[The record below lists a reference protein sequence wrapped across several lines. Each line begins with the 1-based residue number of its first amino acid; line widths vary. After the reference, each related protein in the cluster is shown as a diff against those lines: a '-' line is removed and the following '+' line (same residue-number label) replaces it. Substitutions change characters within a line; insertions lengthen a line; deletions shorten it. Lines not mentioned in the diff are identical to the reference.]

1 MLNCLESINSSC
13 DFKFKFYIIYL
24 MIKKFCL
31 VLILIIGTSHS
42 AFSAGSEAGD
52 SNNDGGSEGQISK
65 YTKGHQLVMSG
76 KYLEKKADKLQ
87 KKGKIKKAE
96 KNLTKAKKKYEKA
109 LKLLLESNKEKPN
122 TPDTLNYLGFTS
134 RKLGNFEDAEKYYLS
149 GLKIKPNHNGI
160 NEYLGELYLNTNRRD
175 KAVERL
181 NILKSC
187 NCKEYTEL
195 KEIIDGKRVSKY

>member
-13 DFKFKFYIIYL
+13 DFKFKFYIYP

-42 AFSAGSEAGD
+42 AFSAGSEGGGD
-52 SNNDGGSEGQISK
+52 NNNDGGNEGQISK
-65 YTKGHQLVMSG
+65 YTKGHRLVMSG

-96 KNLTKAKKKYEKA
+96 KSLTKAKKKYEKA
-109 LKLLLESNKEKPN
+109 FKLLIESNKEKPN

-134 RKLGNFEDAEKYYLS
+134 RKLGNFDDAEKYYLS
-149 GLKIKPNHNGI
+149 GLKIKPDHNGI
-160 NEYLGELYLNTNRRD
+160 NEYLGELYIQTNRLD
-175 KAVERL
+175 LAKGRL
-181 NILKSC
+181 EVLK
-187 NCKEYTEL
+187 NCKCEEYEEL
-195 KEIIDGKRVSKY
+195 KELIENN

>member
-1 MLNCLESINSSC
+1 
-13 DFKFKFYIIYL
+13 

-52 SNNDGGSEGQISK
+52 SNNDGGNEGQISK

-160 NEYLGELYLNTNRRD
+160 NEYLGELYVQTNQIE
-175 KAVERL
+175 KANERL
-181 NILKSC
+181 AVLKNC
-187 NCKEYTEL
+187 NCDEYNEL
-195 KEIIDGKRVSKY
+195 QLIIKNKGVKIY